1 MKVSFIGLGNVGG
14 KLAGSLVRNGFDTVV
29 HDLSREVAQKFID
42 KGAAWADSPKQ
53 MAEMCD
59 VVITCLPS
67 PKACSD
73 VLEGANGVIEGLS
86 EGKVWMEMSTT
97 DADEVKRI
105 AEKVQAKGAF
115 AVECPV
121 SGGCHRADTGN
132 ISIFVGG
139 DREAFDKVLPLTT
152 TLGRRVLHTG
162 PLGTASTLKVMT
174 NYLATANL
182 LTCCEALT
190 TMAAAGIDL
199 ATTYEAMKIS
209 SGTSFVHETESPAHP
224 QRFARCELH
233 HGPGAEGHRPVPEN
247 RREAQRT
254 AGNLADDHR
263 HHEGRPEEIRGKGQ
277 LRRHHPAAGRSHGS
291 VDPGGWLP
299 G

>member
-1 MKVSFIGLGNVGG
+1 MKVGFIGLGNVGG

-73 VLEGANGVIEGLS
+73 VLEGANGIIEGLS
-86 EGKVWMEMSTT
+86 AGKVWMEMSTT

-162 PLGTASTLKVMT
+162 PLGHCL
-174 NYLATANL
+174 NL
-182 LTCCEALT
+182 EGDDQLPRHRQPA
-190 TMAAAGIDL
+190 DL
-199 ATTYEAMKIS
+199 LRGAD
-209 SGTSFVHETESPAHP
+209 
-224 QRFARCELH
+224 H
-233 HGPGAEGHRPVPEN
+233 HGGGRYRPC
-247 RREAQRT
+247 
-254 AGNLADDHR
+254 DH
-263 HHEGRPEEIRGKGQ
+263 
-277 LRRHHPAAGRSHGS
+277 L
-291 VDPGGWLP
+291 
-299 G
+299 